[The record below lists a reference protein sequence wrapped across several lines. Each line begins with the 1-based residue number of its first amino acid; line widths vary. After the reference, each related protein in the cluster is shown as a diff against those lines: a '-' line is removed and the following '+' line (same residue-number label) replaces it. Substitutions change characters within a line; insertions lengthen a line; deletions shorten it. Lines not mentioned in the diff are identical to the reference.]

1 MGPDKLAAIE
11 LFMEHY
17 CRVMARIVNE
27 WGRLDKF
34 MRDGIMVIF
43 WEDILLIST
52 TSVKPTRQDA
62 QKAVVSS
69 VCFAIAAL
77 KAFRECNK

>member
-34 MRDGIMVIF
+34 MSVFVNRKGAHLTI
-43 WEDILLIST
+43 EKGP
-52 TSVKPTRQDA
+52 TSGTL
-62 QKAVVSS
+62 SE
-69 VCFAIAAL
+69 L
-77 KAFRECNK
+77 